1 MAVMTRYFTQTAA
14 FGAKCVKF
22 TEARLILSPT
32 LPPPVTDKHRL
43 VKILGDEPEQ
53 GINGYILGLNTVSTR
68 TPI

>member
-22 TEARLILSPT
+22 TKVRLILSPT
-32 LPPPVTDKHRL
+32 LLVTDKHRL

-68 TPI
+68 TAI